1 MQLFDSSGSGI
12 STQHVASLA
21 LAALEFEPQATIMPL
36 NGLFEG
42 TDLRVVAGGLAPA
55 FRCCMLDIRRPTL
68 GLFRPF
74 GRCPAR
80 FQSKH
85 LAQHPLVVVKVCVS
99 WTSLGSVPVQVV
111 VRLP

>member
-1 MQLFDSSGSGI
+1 MQLFDSSGSGV

-21 LAALEFEPQATIMPL
+21 LAALEFEPQATILPL

-55 FRCCMLDIRRPTL
+55 FRCCMLDVRGRSFQTIWTL
-68 GLFRPF
+68 PRTLSIQAPCTAPSGSLLDKFRN
-74 GRCPAR
+74 
-80 FQSKH
+80 
-85 LAQHPLVVVKVCVS
+85 
-99 WTSLGSVPVQVV
+99 VPVQVV